1 MARNRNERRRDLPPN
16 LYVRN
21 NGYYCYRDP
30 RTGKEYGLGRDKRI
44 AITEAIA
51 ANMELMPR
59 LSERTLAQRITDENT
74 VTFHQWLDKYDSIV
88 QTRRLKPS
96 TMANHRSKIGIFREY
111 FDDKPMMDFTT
122 KNIATFISHY
132 VDQGKSS
139 SAKLM
144 RGTLLDIFREAI
156 ADGIIQSNPVEA
168 SRNPRHEVKRS
179 RLSIDDFFTIK
190 ASASSLPSWFSSAI
204 DIALVTGQRMG
215 DICNMKWSDIANDRL
230 LVKQGKTGSM
240 VAIPLAISI
249 ANMSLEGVIERCS
262 KSSVHIVTVRTG
274 GKVAERTMSDYFTKS
289 RKLSGLAWKGDPPS
303 FHEIRSLSARLHTE
317 ARGSEFAQRLLGHKT
332 AEMTARYQ
340 DSRGSEWQELQ
351 L

>member
-1 MARNRNERRRDLPPN
+1 MPPN

-21 NGYYCYRDP
+21 SGYYCYRDP
-30 RTGKEYGLGRDKRI
+30 RTGKEYGLGRDKRM

-51 ANMELMPR
+51 ANLELMPR
-59 LSERTLAQRITDENT
+59 LGERTLTERITDDRT
-74 VTFHQWLDKYDSIV
+74 VTFHQWLNKYDSIV
-88 QTRRLKPS
+88 QARKLKPS
-96 TMANHRSKIGIFREY
+96 TMSNHRSKISIFRDY
-111 FDDKPMMDFTT
+111 FDDKPVTDFTT
-122 KNIATFISHY
+122 KDIAQFITHY
-132 VDQGKSS
+132 VDQGKAA

-156 ADGIIQSNPVEA
+156 ADGIINSNPVEA
-168 SRNPRHEVKRS
+168 SRNPKAEVKRS
-179 RLSIDDFFTIK
+179 RLSIEDFLVIQS
-190 ASASSLPSWFSSAI
+190 SASSLPSWFSSAM
-204 DIALVTGQRMG
+204 DIALITGQRMG
-215 DICNMKWSDIANDRL
+215 DICNMRWEDISNDRL
-230 LVKQGKTGSM
+230 LVKQGKTGAM
-240 VAIPLAISI
+240 IAIPINLSI
-249 ANMSLEGVIERCS
+249 ANLSLRDVIASCD
-262 KSSVHIVTVRTG
+262 KHGDHIVTARGG

-289 RKLSGLAWKGDPPS
+289 RKLSGLSWNGEPPS